1 MSDVIRR
8 PQFSIAPLT
17 SYNTAPIPSPNVG
30 EEPNKLII
38 NIYGSIPFPDL
49 VNAIAKTGG
58 STALLNL
65 REEIDKKL
73 EQIGA
78 SRR

>member
-17 SYNTAPIPSPNVG
+17 SYNTAPLPNPT
-30 EEPNKLII
+30 EPNKLYIT
-38 NIYGSIPFPDL
+38 IYGEIPFPDL

-65 REEIDKKL
+65 RQEIDKAL
-73 EQIGA
+73 EKMGA

>member
-1 MSDVIRR
+1 MSDIIRR
-8 PQFSIAPLT
+8 PQFNIAPLT
-17 SYNTAPIPSPNVG
+17 SFNTAPIPTNPT
-30 EEPNKLII
+30 EEPNKLYIT
-38 NIYGSIPFPDL
+38 IYGSIPFPDL

-58 STALLNL
+58 PTALLNL
-65 REEIDKKL
+65 RQEIDKKL

>member
-17 SYNTAPIPSPNVG
+17 SHNTAPIPNPT

-49 VNAIAKTGG
+49 VNAIAKSGG
-58 STALLNL
+58 SVALLNL
-65 REEIDKKL
+65 KEEIDKAL
-73 EQIGA
+73 EKMGA
-78 SRR
+78 MRR

>member
-17 SYNTAPIPSPNVG
+17 SFNTAPIPSPNVG

-38 NIYGSIPFPDL
+38 NIHGEIPFPDL
-49 VNAIAKTGG
+49 VNAIAMTGG

-73 EQIGA
+73 EKMGA

>member
-17 SYNTAPIPSPNVG
+17 SHNTAPLPNST
-30 EEPNKLII
+30 EPNKLYIT
-38 NIYGSIPFPDL
+38 IYGEIPFPDL
-49 VNAIAKTGG
+49 VTAIAKTGG
-58 STALLNL
+58 PTALLNL
-65 REEIDKKL
+65 RQEIDKAL
-73 EQIGA
+73 EKMGA